1 MGEVVLT
8 AASPLSYN
16 DQSTYWGVL
25 FMQTQLQR
33 SKHDPS
39 ETRCK
44 LTLLILFLLGA
55 ALILGGFWG
64 IRQYQQSGFDQEVG
78 YRYIQKLSGEVES
91 LYTQSI
97 QPVMARL
104 TDAER
109 EALTLEA
116 AALLKENW
124 TAAVK
129 ADQSARTDEMLA
141 GLEGD
146 KLQQKT
152 MELLSITYSLNGP
165 KVASAEKKLL
175 AQWTDAERDQ
185 NREALLRAVLDEN
198 APVPQAAASAVGE
211 LTGSERAAALMQLF
225 LVSAN
230 AQNEP
235 LPTDHVNGLKKAA
248 RNAEARISAYEMTAD
263 GSVTLLSQVLI
274 SHSRT
279 AILLGILLALDIAL
293 LFLMLY
299 KDHSWHLDFKWAV
312 ILIIVDFMLVFQVL
326 PMVYL
331 IIKAFFPEGSFTFE
345 VFQRLYTYQMNL
357 GALKNTLIAATVTMV
372 LGTLIAFPLAWLV
385 GRTNLFG
392 KKFFRSLFV
401 LTYMVPPYVGAMA
414 WLRLLNP
421 NVGTMNQ
428 FFRMIFGLGD
438 TPGPLNIYTLGGL
451 IWVLTTF
458 YYPYAFITI
467 SRAMEKMDPSL
478 EEASRISGA
487 SPLLTVFRVT
497 LPMMT
502 PSLIA
507 GALLVF
513 VAAMSCYGIPSI
525 IGAPGKVHTV
535 TTRIIEYN
543 GLGAQGI
550 SDATGLAVFL
560 MALAILILYLSDF
573 VVARKQYI
581 TVSGKSTRPNI
592 VDLGKWRVPLTVLVS
607 LFATIVVL
615 IPFATI
621 LTTSFKID
629 VGKSL
634 FDSENFTL
642 TQWQTIFSRS
652 ETMSCLKNSLIFG
665 VVTATVGIVVACT
678 MSYLLQRTKIR
689 GRKLPDFL
697 ITLGSGTPSVVIAL
711 GLIMTMKG
719 DFGVNIYNTAYIMI
733 VAYLIKYLMMGM
745 RTVVSAMSQIHV
757 SLEECS
763 QISGASWTRT
773 MLKITGPLIFPS
785 IAAGWFLIFIPSFYE
800 LSMTTLLYSNS
811 TKTIGFQLYEYWT
824 FTSQPQ
830 SCAMAFGIL
839 MIVVVLNF
847 LLNKLTKGEF
857 SI

>member
-1 MGEVVLT
+1 
-8 AASPLSYN
+8 
-16 DQSTYWGVL
+16 
-25 FMQTQLQR
+25 MQTQLQR

-64 IRQYQQSGFDQEVG
+64 IRQFQQSGFDQEVG

-129 ADQSARTDEMLA
+129 ADQSARADEMLA

-152 MELLSITYSLNGP
+152 MDLLSITYSLNGP

-248 RNAEARISAYEMTAD
+248 RNAEARIFAYEMTAD

>member
-1 MGEVVLT
+1 
-8 AASPLSYN
+8 
-16 DQSTYWGVL
+16 
-25 FMQTQLQR
+25 MQTQLQR

-175 AQWTDAERDQ
+175 AKWTDAERSQ
-185 NREALLRAVLDEN
+185 NREALLRAVLDES
-198 APVPQAAASAVGE
+198 APLPQAVASAVGE

-230 AQNEP
+230 AENEP
-235 LPTDHVNGLKKAA
+235 LPTDHVNSLKKAA

-263 GSVTLLSQVLI
+263 GSVSLLSQLLI

-299 KDHSWHLDFKWAV
+299 KDHSWHLDFKWAI
-312 ILIIVDFMLVFQVL
+312 ILLIVDFMLVFQVL

-331 IIKAFFPEGSFTFE
+331 IIKAFFPEGSFTFD

-428 FFRMIFGLGD
+428 FFRLLFGLGD

>member
-1 MGEVVLT
+1 MAQQT
-8 AASPLSYN
+8 AP
-16 DQSTYWGVL
+16 
-25 FMQTQLQR
+25 
-33 SKHDPS
+33 
-39 ETRCK
+39 
-44 LTLLILFLLGA
+44 I
-55 ALILGGFWG
+55 
-64 IRQYQQSGFDQEVG
+64 
-78 YRYIQKLSGEVES
+78 
-91 LYTQSI
+91 
-97 QPVMARL
+97 
-104 TDAER
+104 
-109 EALTLEA
+109 
-116 AALLKENW
+116 
-124 TAAVK
+124 
-129 ADQSARTDEMLA
+129 QSAL
-141 GLEGD
+141 
-146 KLQQKT
+146 
-152 MELLSITYSLNGP
+152 
-165 KVASAEKKLL
+165 
-175 AQWTDAERDQ
+175 
-185 NREALLRAVLDEN
+185 
-198 APVPQAAASAVGE
+198 PQRRFYFDV
-211 LTGSERAAALMQLF
+211 
-225 LVSAN
+225 
-230 AQNEP
+230 
-235 LPTDHVNGLKKAA
+235 
-248 RNAEARISAYEMTAD
+248 
-263 GSVTLLSQVLI
+263 
-274 SHSRT
+274 
-279 AILLGILLALDIAL
+279 
-293 LFLMLY
+293 
-299 KDHSWHLDFKWAV
+299 KW
-312 ILIIVDFMLVFQVL
+312 LIIIAIVAFLLVFQVFPL
-326 PMVYL
+326 LYMLY
-331 IIKAFFPEGSFTFE
+331 KAFFPESTFSLSTFT
-345 VFQRLYTYQMNL
+345 RLYTYEMNW
-357 GALKNTLIAATVTMV
+357 GALCNTLIAAAATMV
-372 LGTLIAFPLAWLV
+372 LGTVLAFPLAWLV

-428 FFRMIFGLGD
+428 FFRLLFGLGD

-592 VDLGKWRVPLTVLVS
+592 VDLGKWRIPLTVLVS
-607 LFATIVVL
+607 LFAIIVVL

-634 FDSENFTL
+634 FDPENFTL

-665 VVTATVGIVVACT
+665 VITASVGIVVACT

-773 MLKITGPLIFPS
+773 MFKITGPLIFPS

-839 MIVVVLNF
+839 MIVVALNF

>member
-1 MGEVVLT
+1 
-8 AASPLSYN
+8 
-16 DQSTYWGVL
+16 
-25 FMQTQLQR
+25 MQTQLQR

-109 EALTLEA
+109 KSLTLEA

-185 NREALLRAVLDEN
+185 NREALLRAVLDES
-198 APVPQAAASAVGE
+198 APLPQAVASAVGE

-235 LPTDHVNGLKKAA
+235 LPTDYVNGLKKAA

-634 FDSENFTL
+634 FDPENFTL

>member
-1 MGEVVLT
+1 
-8 AASPLSYN
+8 
-16 DQSTYWGVL
+16 
-25 FMQTQLQR
+25 MQGQFQQG
-33 SKHDPS
+33 KHDPA
-39 ETRCK
+39 ERRCK

-78 YRYIQKLSGEVES
+78 YRYIHKLSGEVDR
-91 LYTQSI
+91 LYAESI

-109 EALTLEA
+109 EALTLQA
-116 AALLKENW
+116 AGLLKENW

-129 ADQSARTDEMLA
+129 ADQSARADEMLS
-141 GLEGD
+141 GLTGD

-175 AQWTDAERDQ
+175 AKWTDAERDQ
-185 NREALLRAVLDEN
+185 NREALLRAVLDES

-230 AQNEP
+230 AENEP

-248 RNAEARISAYEMTAD
+248 RNAEARIFAYEMTAD
-263 GSVTLLSQVLI
+263 GSVSLLSQVLI

-299 KDHSWHLDFKWAV
+299 KDHSWHLDFKWAI

-331 IIKAFFPEGSFTFE
+331 IVKAFFPEGSFTFG

-357 GALKNTLIAATVTMV
+357 GALKNTLIAATATMV
-372 LGTLIAFPLAWLV
+372 LGPLIAFPLAWLV

-487 SPLLTVFRVT
+487 SPLLTVFRIT

-535 TTRIIEYN
+535 TTRLIESN

-607 LFATIVVL
+607 LFATVVVL

-634 FDSENFTL
+634 FDPENFTL

-665 VVTATVGIVVACT
+665 VITATVGIVVACT

-839 MIVVVLNF
+839 MIVVALNF